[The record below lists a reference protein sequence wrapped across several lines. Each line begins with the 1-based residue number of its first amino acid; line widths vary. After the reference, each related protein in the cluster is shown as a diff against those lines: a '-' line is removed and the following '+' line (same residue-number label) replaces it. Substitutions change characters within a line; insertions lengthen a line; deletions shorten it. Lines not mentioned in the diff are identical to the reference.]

1 MQAHSTNSPKRASAN
16 TRTADGRAK
25 RSARKRVPI
34 DAEMLAGMTG
44 VLINEA
50 LAAGLPV
57 RTGKG
62 RTGGLLLAL
71 DALTLDDAGL
81 VIARPKENSNEN
93 DDNNDGSA
101 TQ

>member
-1 MQAHSTNSPKRASAN
+1 MQEVSKHSPKRASAN
-16 TRTADGRAK
+16 TRTVK
-25 RSARKRVPI
+25 RKREPI

-62 RTGGLLLAL
+62 KAGGLLLAL
-71 DALTLDDAGL
+71 DALTLDDQGL
-81 VIARPKENSNEN
+81 VIVKEMS
-93 DDNNDGSA
+93 DGS
-101 TQ
+101 TDQ